1 MPFLLELSKIID
13 LPPSRISEIE
23 HGKRDLKITEAV
35 KAAQFLGVSL
45 DELVG
50 LNEKSELASSVDD
63 NASGKKICPKN
74 GLGKLKSTKLL
85 S

>member
-1 MPFLLELSKIID
+1 MIKLRELRNQKNVTQFELSKIID

-45 DELVG
+45 NDLVG
-50 LNEKSELASSVDD
+50 IDENVALASH
-63 NASGKKICPKN
+63 N
-74 GLGKLKSTKLL
+74 GDTSE
-85 S
+85 

>member
-1 MPFLLELSKIID
+1 MLKLRELRNRKNVTQFELSKIIN

-35 KAAQFLGVSL
+35 KVVQFLGVSL

-50 LNEKSELASSVDD
+50 LNENLELASHEND
-63 NASGKKICPKN
+63 AS
-74 GLGKLKSTKLL
+74 STK
-85 S
+85 